1 MWVPG
6 LEHSQQVQHFV
17 QQLAENDGLKLSL
30 YTFSAT
36 VVMCCQAQSPAP
48 TGAATPARQ
57 RPSQRPRSS
66 GRIQMCRS
74 WTAGIWL
81 QATCSSWPCCEGE
94 RIRWFLEVPPVSKNV
109 CPCSTSTLLYFKGF
123 YKVGLKITS
132 IIMVSRTASSTEAS
146 KKNLR
151 LLCNSRLINFGTT
164 SKFQL
169 NLKSFISTI
178 VITNF
183 RLQYQTFL

>member
-1 MWVPG
+1 MAWNC
-6 LEHSQQVQHFV
+6 LCTRSQ
-17 QQLAENDGLKLSL
+17 KLWWCAARLSP
-30 YTFSAT
+30 
-36 VVMCCQAQSPAP
+36 PAP
-48 TGAATPARQ
+48 TGAAMPACQ

-74 WTAGIWL
+74 WTAGTWL
-81 QATCSSWPCCEGE
+81 QATCSSSPCCEGE
-94 RIRWFLEVPPVSKNV
+94 RIRWFLEVTPVSKNV
-109 CPCSTSTLLYFKGF
+109 CPCSTSTVPYFKGF

-169 NLKSFISTI
+169 NLKSFISTV

-183 RLQYQTFL
+183 RLQYQTFSVAIAGNPEVRHSAPD